1 MNKIFAT
8 LILLFLICCSKDP
21 LDKPIYEPLP
31 VEVIKKQLDK
41 NPDFELM
48 FEVIEKMQNSDINT
62 NVFKAKW
69 SEITYNRL
77 LEYRDVVSFLQ
88 LEENQLKFESEW
100 NYKYGIGIRKTDSV
114 IAYWDNYE
122 VKNDKDAYWFRNK
135 ELVMSDEVRNYYN
148 SSNNK
153 QLYRGKIIESY
164 YNNFIS
170 LNKYKE
176 KKINEYLEE
185 EDPLMH
191 SFIESTKHIR

>member
-1 MNKIFAT
+1 MKKLIAVSLL
-8 LILLFLICCSKDP
+8 LILIGCYDP
-21 LDKPIYEPLP
+21 MDKPIYEPLP
-31 VEVIKKQLDK
+31 VEVIKKQMDK

-77 LEYRDVVSFLQ
+77 LEYRDAVSFLQ

-100 NYKYGIGIRKTDSV
+100 NYKYGVGIRKTDSV

-135 ELVMSDEVRNYYN
+135 ELGMSDEVRNYYN